1 LPFQISILKQRKKTF
16 KWKIAEEKKKENGFC
31 VVLLKLLQCEINCWQ
46 IMLKPSRTWPSILTM
61 AVVQLKFDQ
70 KGKYSYS
77 TIANINQS
85 HKQQLIENHI
95 PIVNNGHV
103 DYKSESQYPH
113 NGHKKDLITRKN
125 ASKSRSLS
133 SNGSTA
139 NGRQQNAFHHH
150 HNGNSLGCANSSPGK
165 NGKVC
170 LCELEFRD
178 NNRKRSESIKVDNWD
193 YIFKEKAFNE
203 DLDLPQDERNV
214 IPK

>member
-1 LPFQISILKQRKKTF
+1 
-16 KWKIAEEKKKENGFC
+16 
-31 VVLLKLLQCEINCWQ
+31 
-46 IMLKPSRTWPSILTM
+46 M

-95 PIVNNGHV
+95 LTTNGHSGYS
-103 DYKSESQYPH
+103 DGKRDAQCPH
-113 NGHKKDLITRKN
+113 NGDHKKDLITRKN
-125 ASKSRSLS
+125 VKSRSA
-133 SNGSTA
+133 GC
-139 NGRQQNAFHHH
+139 RQQNGFAN
-150 HNGNSLGCANSSPGK
+150 HNLNSTNCATSPGT

-178 NNRKRSESIKVDNWD
+178 NRKRSESIKVENWD
-193 YIFKEKAFNE
+193 FIYKEKPFRTN
-203 DLDLPQDERNV
+203 LDVFDDERNA